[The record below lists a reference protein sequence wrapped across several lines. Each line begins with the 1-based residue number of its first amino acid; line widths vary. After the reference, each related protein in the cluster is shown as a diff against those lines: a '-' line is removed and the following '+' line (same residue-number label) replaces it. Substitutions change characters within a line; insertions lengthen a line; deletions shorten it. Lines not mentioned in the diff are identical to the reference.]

1 MFHSISAEFYS
12 SDEAE
17 VASINIKNQIRNIK
31 TVDIINQ
38 NQNSNTTRVNTDN
51 NYGFTGLVTNNI
63 SSYYPPFAFG
73 LFGTNIN
80 DNSNN
85 SDYYTEKGNTAT
97 LKLSCEEKDLP
108 SVSILL
114 TSYGGHNIEKN

>member
-1 MFHSISAEFYS
+1 MFRSISAEFYS

-17 VASINIKNQIRNIK
+17 IASLNIKNQIRNIK

-38 NQNSNTTRVNTDN
+38 NSNSTRVNPYN
-51 NYGFTGLVTNNI
+51 NYGFTGLVTNNV
-63 SSYYPPFAFG
+63 SSNYLPFAFG
-73 LFGTNIN
+73 FFGTNV
-80 DNSNN
+80 DSKTNN
-85 SDYYTEKGNTAT
+85 SDSDYTEIGSNAT

-108 SVSILL
+108 SVSNLL